1 MYAKVKYPKT
11 SLKKYEVTEGETIE
25 QKIERMLNNKEP
37 ITGDGNE
44 RMFQTRAE
52 GIDPITDIR
61 SDRFD
66 MALDMTDK
74 IAADKLAKRQK
85 LMDEAKNKTDGGTQ
99 PADGQNSDPAGT
111 ETKKSN

>member
-11 SLKKYEVTEGETIE
+11 DLRKYEVTEGETIE

-74 IAADKLAKRQK
+74 LAADKLAKRQK
-85 LMDEAKNKTDGGTQ
+85 LMDESKNKANGETKS
-99 PADGQNSDPAGT
+99 ADGQGTDPVGS
-111 ETKKSN
+111 ETKNSN